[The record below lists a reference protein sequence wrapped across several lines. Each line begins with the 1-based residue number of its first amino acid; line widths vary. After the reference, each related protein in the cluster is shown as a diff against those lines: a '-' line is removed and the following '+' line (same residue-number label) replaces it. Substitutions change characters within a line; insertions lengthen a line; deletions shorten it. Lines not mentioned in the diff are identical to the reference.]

1 MRYNPFLEAN
11 QVTSDGYIGRHS
23 VISYIMNILNRNEKD
38 SGVVISGLTRM
49 GKTSLVKKCFEDA
62 EKSGSLKKNRIATVS
77 ITVSGLNNFSIFLKT
92 LLKRIYQKVS
102 ANGWIDDSINQL
114 FLEAKEAQKA
124 IDDRIFEQDETIRTV
139 FESLNNAGI
148 KLVILLDEFD
158 DAARAFTYENEATCA
173 NFQKF
178 RDYASAAEYNIT
190 FILTCRTSISKID
203 QSLSSGSNLAGV
215 FTERVLVGLT
225 DEERE
230 EFFNKIKDCGVDL
243 TQQQRKDFLWYAG
256 RSPFLFSK
264 LAYGILSQDENIPTE
279 DISILKIVSTYK
291 KDIYKYFNQLIDF
304 MRAEELF
311 SKIIQVFFGP
321 VYDLTDADI
330 EDLLDYGYIYHD
342 TNEKSFTDLSHISDR
357 SSDDNGDIF
366 TYQTLSQ
373 YFVEYMRSRVNMD
386 NSIRIWSDLI
396 NAEKEL
402 RRIVEKGLQDQ
413 YGPEAW
419 KSNLKSHAVSM
430 DKGYLYDVN
439 KADAFIQDTRKN
451 FGTIVDDNPLTVISI
466 NSLGNIISAFWDARY
481 SKIFNPP
488 YRELQELLNE
498 LQQLNRARNPLAH
511 GTAQYLSTND
521 KERITT
527 YCKKITHL
535 RGNGRHNGK

>member
-190 FILTCRTSISKID
+190 FILTYFHDC
-203 QSLSSGSNLAGV
+203 
-215 FTERVLVGLT
+215 
-225 DEERE
+225 
-230 EFFNKIKDCGVDL
+230 FF
-243 TQQQRKDFLWYAG
+243 FL
-256 RSPFLFSK
+256 
-264 LAYGILSQDENIPTE
+264 
-279 DISILKIVSTYK
+279 
-291 KDIYKYFNQLIDF
+291 
-304 MRAEELF
+304 
-311 SKIIQVFFGP
+311 
-321 VYDLTDADI
+321 
-330 EDLLDYGYIYHD
+330 
-342 TNEKSFTDLSHISDR
+342 
-357 SSDDNGDIF
+357 
-366 TYQTLSQ
+366 
-373 YFVEYMRSRVNMD
+373 
-386 NSIRIWSDLI
+386 
-396 NAEKEL
+396 
-402 RRIVEKGLQDQ
+402 
-413 YGPEAW
+413 
-419 KSNLKSHAVSM
+419 
-430 DKGYLYDVN
+430 
-439 KADAFIQDTRKN
+439 
-451 FGTIVDDNPLTVISI
+451 
-466 NSLGNIISAFWDARY
+466 
-481 SKIFNPP
+481 
-488 YRELQELLNE
+488 
-498 LQQLNRARNPLAH
+498 
-511 GTAQYLSTND
+511 
-521 KERITT
+521 
-527 YCKKITHL
+527 
-535 RGNGRHNGK
+535 

>member
-11 QVTSDGYIGRHS
+11 QVISDGYIGRHS

-62 EKSGSLKKNRIATVS
+62 ERSGSLKKNRIVTVS
-77 ITVSGLNNFSIFLKT
+77 ITISSLNNFSIFLKT
-92 LLKRIYQKVS
+92 MLKRINKKLTD
-102 ANGWIDDSINQL
+102 NGWIDTGINQL

-124 IDDRIFEQDETIRTV
+124 TEDRIFEQDETIRAV
-139 FESLNNAGI
+139 FEGLSRNRI

-158 DAARAFTYENEATCA
+158 DAARVFTYENEATSA

-203 QSLSSGSNLAGV
+203 QSLPSGSNLAGV

-225 DEERE
+225 DEERD

-243 TQQQRKDFLWYAG
+243 NEQQRKDFLWYAG

-264 LAYGILSQDENIPTE
+264 LAYGILSKDESIPVENI
-279 DISILKIVSTYK
+279 SIQEVVFTYK
-291 KDIYKYFNQLIDF
+291 KDIYKYFDQLIDF
-304 MRAEELF
+304 MRAEKLF
-311 SKIIQVFFGP
+311 SKIIQVFLGP

-330 EDLLDYGYIYHD
+330 EELLDYGYIYHD
-342 TNEKSFTDLSHISDR
+342 TNEISFTDLSHISDNGA
-357 SSDDNGDIF
+357 DDNGDVF

-373 YFVEYMRSRVNMD
+373 YFVEYMRIRVRQD
-386 NSIRIWSDLI
+386 NSIKLWSDLI
-396 NAEKEL
+396 DAEKEL
-402 RRIVEKGLQDQ
+402 RSIVEKGLQDEF
-413 YGPEAW
+413 GSDVW
-419 KSNLKSHAVSM
+419 KSNLKEAAISRSL
-430 DKGYLYDVN
+430 GYLYDVN
-439 KADAFIQDTRKN
+439 KADAFIRDTRNN

-466 NSLGNIISAFWDARY
+466 SSLGNIISAFWDTRY

-488 YRELQELLNE
+488 YRELKELLNE

-511 GTAQYLSTND
+511 GTDHYLSIDD
-521 KERITT
+521 KDRITT

-535 RGNGRHNGK
+535 RRNGRHNGK